1 MEYIISSWQDAK
13 RLNIFRR
20 SPCGLYPMSTL
31 DKGVN
36 YFILALEKLGCK
48 TMYSCEGHFSKK
60 HYIPQ
65 LYISF
70 LSKKTQAVRL
80 KNILCNI
87 AKLEHDGKDEYTLR
101 IDFKNNKDKI
111 QKLTKLAKQ
120 WNKILGSIKYET
132 ILMTKKSA

>member
-1 MEYIISSWQDAK
+1 MEHIVCSWQDAK
-13 RLNIFRR
+13 RLNVSRH
-20 SPCGLYPMSTL
+20 SPCGLYPMSVL

-48 TMYSCEGHFSKK
+48 TMYSCEGHFFSKK

-70 LSKKTQAVRL
+70 SSKKTQVLQL
-80 KNILCNI
+80 KNMLYNI
-87 AKLEHDGKDEYTLR
+87 AKLEHDCKDEYTLR

-120 WNKILGSIKYET
+120 WNKILGPIKYET
-132 ILMTKKSA
+132 IL

>member
-1 MEYIISSWQDAK
+1 
-13 RLNIFRR
+13 
-20 SPCGLYPMSTL
+20 MSTL

-48 TMYSCEGHFSKK
+48 TNYSCEGHFSKK

-70 LSKKTQAVRL
+70 SSKKNLSNTV
-80 KNILCNI
+80 KNILSDI

-111 QKLTKLAKQ
+111 QKLTKLTKQ
-120 WNKILGSIKYET
+120 WNKILGPIKYET
-132 ILMTKKSA
+132 ILMTKKLA

>member
-1 MEYIISSWQDAK
+1 MEYIVCSWQDAK
-13 RLNIFRR
+13 RLNVSRR

-70 LSKKTQAVRL
+70 SSKKTQVVRL
-80 KNILCNI
+80 KNMLYNI
-87 AKLEHDGKDEYTLR
+87 AKLEHDGKNQLVLR
-101 IDFKNNKDKI
+101 IDFKNNKDKK
-111 QKLTKLAKQ
+111 QKLTRLAKQ
-120 WNKILGSIKYET
+120 WNEELGPIKYET
-132 ILMTKKSA
+132 V

>member
-1 MEYIISSWQDAK
+1 MEHIVCSWQNAK
-13 RLNIFRR
+13 RLNVSRR
-20 SPCGLYPMSTL
+20 SPCGGYPMSII

-36 YFILALEKLGCK
+36 YFILALEKIGCK

-70 LSKKTQAVRL
+70 SLKKSQVVHL
-80 KNILCNI
+80 KNILYNI

-101 IDFKNNKDKI
+101 IDFKNSKDKKE
-111 QKLTKLAKQ
+111 KLTKLSKQ
-120 WNKILGSIKYET
+120 WNKVLGPIKYET
-132 ILMTKKSA
+132 I